1 MQTARHV
8 LLGCKLTHPPGKVI
22 ASLVSDFNGLGH
34 YPQGLDPQFLRQCD
48 VGQSVMLA
56 VMRHLGYRTPPD
68 IEKYL
73 TDGFEVA
80 LDYFYG
86 EWWKNRTDL
95 AFDFRIMI
103 DKTHPDR
110 DLIWFKTFSAGLLL
124 GLLAERWSDI
134 AKLCSWV
141 EADLKPEYLGGEVED
156 QLVHVYLSVAASLR
170 AEPMPGLAELEA
182 GIKKCRTKRP
192 RLLFKAWEA
201 ARGGDQP
208 AFDKAFRES
217 LEHFDSTYFR
227 ASTVVEWIAQHQ
239 SVVWLAA
246 KRLGLKFPPLPER
259 LAAMIITRESLG
271 ISATE

>member
-8 LLGCKLTHPPGKVI
+8 LLGCKLTHQPEKVI
-22 ASLVSDFNGLGH
+22 ASLVSEFKGVGN

-48 VGQSVMLA
+48 VGQALMLA
-56 VMRHLGYRTPPD
+56 VMRHLSYRTPPD
-68 IEKYL
+68 VQKRLI
-73 TDGFEVA
+73 DGFEVA

-86 EWWKNRTDL
+86 EWWKDRTDL
-95 AFDFRIMI
+95 AFDFGIMI
-103 DKTHPDR
+103 DKTHPNR

-124 GLLAERWSDI
+124 GLLTERWSDI
-134 AKLCSWV
+134 ARLCSWV
-141 EADLKPEYLGGEVED
+141 EPDLKPEYMGGQIED
-156 QLVHVYLSVAASLR
+156 QLVYIYFSVAASLR
-170 AEPMPGLAELEA
+170 TDPMPELAGLEA
-182 GIKKCRTKRP
+182 GIKKCRTKRS

-201 ARGGDQP
+201 ARAGDQS

-217 LEHFDSTYFR
+217 LEHFDSTYYT

-271 ISATE
+271 LSATE